1 MEWVERLENTL
12 EYIETHL
19 TEEISIKEI
28 ARIACCSEFH
38 YQRIFSYMVG
48 SPLSEYIRKRK
59 ISLAGS
65 DLQSGMKVIDVAIK
79 YGYDSP
85 NSFAR
90 AFKQLQGFPP
100 SQAQQ
105 SGTKLTSFPRIKFH
119 ISIRG
124 DVEMEY
130 RIEKLPAFRIVG
142 AKLPLSQ
149 SMAENFKEVP
159 AFWNQV
165 ATDGTLQKIMALNT
179 QEPEGVLGISAGFLS
194 DFEDPNYY
202 IAVASNQPTPADLV
216 EYQVNSFIWAIF
228 TGEGPMPAS
237 IQELEKRIITDW
249 LPSSGFEYDNGP
261 DIELYL
267 DNNPI
272 NAKFEVWIPIKKMTT

>member
-19 TEEISIKEI
+19 TQKISTKEI
-28 ARIACCSEFH
+28 ARIAYCSEYH

-48 SPLSEYIRKRK
+48 IPLSEYVRKRR

-65 DLQSGMKVIDVAIK
+65 DLQAGMKVIDVAVK

-105 SGTKLTSFPRIKFH
+105 PGIKLKSFPRIKFH

-142 AKLPLSQ
+142 AKLPLSK
-149 SMAENFKEVP
+149 SMEENFKEVP
-159 AFWNQV
+159 AFWNKV
-165 ATDGTLQKIMALNT
+165 ATEGTLQKLIPLNT
-179 QEPEGVLGISAGFLS
+179 QEPKGVLGISSGFLS
-194 DFEDPNYY
+194 ENEENCYY
-202 IAVASNQPTPADLV
+202 IAVATDQPIPDNLV
-216 EYQVNSFIWAIF
+216 EYQIDSFTWAIF
-228 TGEGPMPAS
+228 SGEGPMPNS

-249 LPSSGFEYDNGP
+249 LPSSGYEYDNGP

-267 DNNPI
+267 DNNPS
-272 NAKFEVWIPIKKMTT
+272 NATFEVWIPVKKLEQ

>member
-1 MEWVERLENTL
+1 MEWIDRLENTL

-19 TEEISIKEI
+19 TKGISTKKI
-28 ARIACCSEFH
+28 ARIACCSEYH

-48 SPLSEYIRKRK
+48 VPLSEYIRKRR

-105 SGTKLTSFPRIKFH
+105 SGIKLKSFPRIKFH
-119 ISIRG
+119 ISVRG

-142 AKLPLSQ
+142 AKLPLSK
-149 SMAENFKEVP
+149 SMEENFKEVP
-159 AFWNQV
+159 TFWNKV
-165 ATDGTLQKIMALNT
+165 ATNGTLQKLIPLNN
-179 QEPEGVLGISAGFLS
+179 QEPKGVLGVSAGFLS
-194 DFEDPNYY
+194 DVEDNSYY
-202 IAVASNQPTPADLV
+202 IAVASDQTKSANLD
-216 EYQVNSFIWAIF
+216 EYEVKGFTWAIF
-228 TGEGPMPAS
+228 SGSGPMPTS

-249 LPSSGFEYDNGP
+249 LPSSGYEYDNGP

-267 DNNPI
+267 DSNPLD
-272 NAKFEVWIPIKKMTT
+272 AQFEVWIPVKKLNQ